1 MKQMQTNAEQ
11 GTYVDDKQSKESS
24 KYVQVTPEESAHIA
38 RTLYRYDNIAG
49 ERVGLLDD
57 VGEVQV
63 KRYKEQG
70 YVIVESVLQQPEIN
84 SALQEIDDVIQGRMA
99 GPKVQRIKPEGE
111 LTTPEQREFAT
122 WKIYNYVD
130 YAPALR
136 NIAYHEGVLA
146 TVRKLLGDEPK
157 LIDEQGLLKPPYVG
171 GEKPWHQD
179 MAYGGLFYKKQI
191 VLVWI
196 ALDAAELD
204 NGCMHLIP
212 RSHLAGGAPHYAI
225 RDWQICDHQVNV
237 EQDVAAV
244 IAPGGALFFSGLLWH
259 GTPSNFSAK
268 RRRAL
273 QLRYAPASSALMSKE
288 QFQLMFTSAMLTRT
302 LSHNKKTPRF
312 TRHLMRQCS

>member
-1 MKQMQTNAEQ
+1 MKPVQANAEQ
-11 GTYVDDKQSKESS
+11 ETYVDDTQSKEWS
-24 KYVQVTPEESAHIA
+24 KYVQVTPEEAAHIA

-49 ERVGLLDD
+49 ERVGRLDD
-57 VGEVQV
+57 IGEGQV
-63 KRYKEQG
+63 TRYKDQG
-70 YVIVESVLQQPEIN
+70 YVIVESVLQQSEIDT
-84 SALQEIDDVIQGRMA
+84 ALQEIDDIIQGRMA
-99 GPKVQRIKPEGE
+99 GPKVQRIKPNSEP
-111 LTTPEQREFAT
+111 TTPEQREFAT
-122 WKIYNYVD
+122 RKIYNYVD

-136 NIAYHEGVLA
+136 HIAYHEDILA

-157 LIDEQGLLKPPYVG
+157 LIDEQGLLKPPYGG

-191 VLVWI
+191 VTVWI
-196 ALDAAELD
+196 ALDAADLD

-225 RDWQICDHQVNV
+225 RDWQICDHHVNV
-237 EQDVAAV
+237 EHDVAAV

-259 GTPSNFSAK
+259 GTPANFSAK

-288 QFQLMFTSAMLTRT
+288 QFQLMFTSSMTDAE
-302 LSHNKKTPRF
+302 
-312 TRHLMRQCS
+312 C